1 MLLSKSL
8 APPYV
13 VQIYICKRYGRFIGV
28 RQAKTLVVII
38 AKF

>member
-13 VQIYICKRYGRFIGV
+13 VQIYICKRYGRSIGV
-28 RQAKTLVVII
+28 RRADGHL
-38 AKF
+38 